1 MGMVK
6 DIMKSTELFDND
18 HQPPC
23 HVFFS
28 WQWNRDPWED
38 PNSAV
43 GHKDIIP
50 SRINTCFP
58 DSSQWIYFSVMI
70 LVCSHAI
77 CLVGSFIL
85 VCHILVLAFVQWH
98 FLALCCTVNAEAR
111 RRIRLSIQ
119 RQWESWMHWSRR
131 GWQWQWHP
139 GHPHQ
144 ILPTVSLTNWA
155 FHPSLQTWWAWN
167 LGLFSISCSV
177 SADHV
182 GYCWLWFKKRYYAL
196 RSWAS

>member
-1 MGMVK
+1 MYQHLFHWQLTV
-6 DIMKSTELFDND
+6 DIFL
-18 HQPPC
+18 C
-23 HVFFS
+23 H
-28 WQWNRDPWED
+28 
-38 PNSAV
+38 
-43 GHKDIIP
+43 
-50 SRINTCFP
+50 
-58 DSSQWIYFSVMI
+58 DSSLFSCYLFSGIFHPCVCNI
-70 LVCSHAI
+70 LV
-77 CLVGSFIL
+77 
-85 VCHILVLAFVQWH
+85 LVLAFVQWY
-98 FLALCCTVNAEAR
+98 FVALCCTVNAEAR

-155 FHPSLQTWWAWN
+155 FHHSLQTWWAWN
-167 LGLFSISCSV
+167 LGLFSISCPV

-196 RSWAS
+196 RSWTL